1 MDILVLPIIVRDV
14 QKKAKYLLFL
24 QVVIS
29 SWEIIV
35 HSHSM
40 PENVSAIVDVMVN
53 TLSHNMCLYRLFS
66 DVLPI
71 LLVIL
76 ISLLSLFL
84 TLSLVH
90 SNK

>member
-1 MDILVLPIIVRDV
+1 MDTHVSPITVRDVPKKVRRLLFQLVAISSCEIIVRN
-14 QKKAKYLLFL
+14 
-24 QVVIS
+24 
-29 SWEIIV
+29 
-35 HSHSM
+35 HSM
-40 PENVSAIVDVMVN
+40 QENVSAIVDVMVN